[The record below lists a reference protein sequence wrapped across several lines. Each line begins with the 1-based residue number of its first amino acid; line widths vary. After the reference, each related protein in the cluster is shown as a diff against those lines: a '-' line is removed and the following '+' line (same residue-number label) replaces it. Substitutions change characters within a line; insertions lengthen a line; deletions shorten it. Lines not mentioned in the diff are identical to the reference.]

1 MGAFGPAVDMG
12 LLNVGVIM
20 DAYQKVTDRIV
31 QALEDGVI
39 PWRKPW
45 AGGLS
50 PNNPVTG
57 SVYTGINTVL
67 LGCEKQDDPR
77 WTTFKG
83 AVSKGYSVK
92 GCKGKGVPIVFWKM
106 NRYKSKDKV
115 TGEEELKTFPFMRTY
130 TVFNYED
137 LGGTPD
143 LVVEARD
150 QVALHAEAQT
160 IIDNSGA
167 DVRHGGSQA
176 YYRPSE
182 DFIQLPPREAF
193 DSTSAYYGTALHE
206 MAHWTGADG
215 RVARNLK
222 GGFGTEEYAREELR
236 AEIASAFT
244 CSRYQ
249 LERVDDTASYLASWL
264 RKLKEDKHEIV
275 RASTDAKK
283 ITEYLVQYA
292 EARAEAAG

>member
-1 MGAFGPAVDMG
+1 VDVNI
-12 LLNVGVIM
+12 LNVGAIM

-45 AGGLS
+45 AGGLA

-57 SVYTGINTVL
+57 WVFTGINTVR
-67 LGCEKQDDPR
+67 LGCEKQEDPR

-92 GCKGKGVPIVFWKM
+92 GCKGKGVPIIFWKM

-115 TGEEELKTFPFMRTY
+115 TGEEETKTIPFMRTY

-143 LVVEARD
+143 LVVEPRD
-150 QVALHAEAQT
+150 QVALHSEAQT

-176 YYRPSE
+176 YYSPSE
-182 DFIQLPPREAF
+182 DYIQLPPREAF

-215 RVARNLK
+215 RVERNLK

-236 AEIASAFT
+236 AEIASAFA

-283 ITEYLVQYA
+283 IAEYLVQYA